1 MPERSKHRKTFR
13 IKLLMWGRT
22 GKDIDSGLFFALNG
36 ILEKWKV
43 VPSKSLKSTWIFFS
57 KKGYKP
63 CSILFSKITSSKSLC
78 KEIQKSLF
86 TVELQ
91 NCRLC
96 KEMYTKCNFCILYFC
111 LNQICHWFWWHGCRI
126 KQEKN
131 DSTCCVPGALQG
143 QCGEDSWLAINH
155 HFIMELDSHRDKN
168 G

>member
-1 MPERSKHRKTFR
+1 MESLRN
-13 IKLLMWGRT
+13 
-22 GKDIDSGLFFALNG
+22 GK
-36 ILEKWKV
+36 W
-43 VPSKSLKSTWIFFS
+43 VPQSHEKSLNFLF

-91 NCRLC
+91 NCHLC